1 MSSSLT
7 QARQLLANTMDV
19 YNNLLNQLEKES
31 ENLNAYDK
39 EKFLKRLA
47 VLDQFAE
54 VVLYY
59 DNIVQQHI
67 RLNLN
72 LNDTKRLQD
81 QLKIAQK
88 YVQRLGGDWSIVTW
102 GKLSDY

>member
-1 MSSSLT
+1 MNNEIIK
-7 QARQLLANTMDV
+7 ARVLLSKTMGV
-19 YNNLLNQLEKES
+19 YNNLLDQLESES

-39 EKFLKRLA
+39 EKFSKRLA
-47 VLDQFAE
+47 ILDDFCT
-54 VVLYY
+54 VVLHY
-59 DNIVQQHI
+59 DEIVQQHI
-67 RLNLN
+67 RVDANV
-72 LNDTKRLQD
+72 NDTKRLQD